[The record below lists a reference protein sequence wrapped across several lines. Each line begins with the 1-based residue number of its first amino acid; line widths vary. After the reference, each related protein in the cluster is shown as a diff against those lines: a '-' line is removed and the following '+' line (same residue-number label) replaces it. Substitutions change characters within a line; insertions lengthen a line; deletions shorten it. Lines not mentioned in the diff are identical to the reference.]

1 MKHFIPVV
9 LAAAI
14 SLVPLGA
21 IAGEPSAPA
30 QPGSPMPPGMFFD
43 RIDLTSSQ
51 RQAFGQ
57 IMTQTHQQLE
67 QLHNQARSKVLGDLT
82 PAHRTLLAQV
92 VGSLAIAPNPDRD
105 AAVRQL
111 NAALSAGE
119 AQAVVSTHNAA
130 MAQMQSI
137 MESAHQK
144 FQALLTP
151 QQRAQMPSHGGPPN
165 GGPPGAPS
173 HDAMY
178 GMHERSDSQL
188 TAGDILLHI
197 ASPEMEEHMQ
207 MMVVPGHP
215 M

>member
-30 QPGSPMPPGMFFD
+30 QPGGPMPFGFFE
-43 RIDLTSSQ
+43 RINLTQSQ

-57 IMTQTHQQLE
+57 IMTQTHQQFE
-67 QLHNQARSKVLGDLT
+67 QLHTQARNKVLADLT

-92 VGSLAIAPNPDRD
+92 VGSLAISPNPDRD

-111 NAALSAGE
+111 NAALSTGE

-130 MAQMQSI
+130 MAQMQTI
-137 MESAHQK
+137 MQSAHEK

-151 QQRAQMPSHGGPPN
+151 EQRAQMPSHGAASNSAPPN
-165 GGPPGAPS
+165 GAP
-173 HDAMY
+173 HDMMY
-178 GMHERSDSQL
+178 EMHERSASQL
-188 TAGDILLHI
+188 TAGDILLHL
-197 ASPEMEEHMQ
+197 ASPDMEEHMQ
-207 MMVVPGHP
+207 MMEMHHP